1 MWPKRDAARVD
12 EILEPCLKNK
22 AELQTVLAHWAR
34 SCLQA
39 SEGLSLGRGKE
50 LAGWPQGVNCQD
62 QAVEF
67 RTGEI
72 QKRTEDSISKSYL
85 KEDTSGQ
92 WQGSWYRREPSKAP
106 LELPVTPEE
115 TERNKWT
122 LKDSPQPASA
132 PSSLCSLGWIGSHRD
147 SESKCLHECPY
158 RAHLDHCGLTKTHR
172 VTRHGGTDL

>member
-1 MWPKRDAARVD
+1 MWPKRDDARVD

-85 KEDTSGQ
+85 KTQVGSGKVPGTG
-92 WQGSWYRREPSKAP
+92 GSQAKPPW
-106 LELPVTPEE
+106 
-115 TERNKWT
+115 NF
-122 LKDSPQPASA
+122 Q
-132 PSSLCSLGWIGSHRD
+132 
-147 SESKCLHECPY
+147 
-158 RAHLDHCGLTKTHR
+158 
-172 VTRHGGTDL
+172 